1 MVVAC
6 RGSALDTSS
15 IFLLCSHL
23 VSTYHVGLGA
33 GNAEMDKP
41 KANPL
46 MSSGKERT
54 SQNDMS
60 AERGAGK
67 QE

>member
-1 MVVAC
+1 
-6 RGSALDTSS
+6 
-15 IFLLCSHL
+15 
-23 VSTYHVGLGA
+23 
-33 GNAEMDKP
+33 MDKP